1 MFTGIIEEIGN
12 ATAVENIAGGLRIK
26 IRAEKKFNELKVGDS
41 VSVNGV
47 CLTVIRNVEKYF
59 WIDAVGETLIKSTLK
74 NIKTNSF
81 VNLERALRLS
91 DRFGGHLVQ
100 GHVNGIGIIS
110 SINKLGENY
119 KLVIEI
125 PKELSHYMIDEGS
138 VAIDGISLTIAKV
151 ENTTLNF
158 SIIPYTWSNTILMFK
173 KLGDEVNIEVDIIA
187 KYLEKYLGQMKKN
200 KITDGWLKN
209 LGY

>member
-12 ATAVENIAGGLRIK
+12 ATAVENIAGGFRIK
-26 IRAEKKFNELKVGDS
+26 IRAEKNFNELKVGDS

-91 DRFGGHLVQ
+91 DRLGGHFVQ

-110 SINKLGENY
+110 TINKLGENY

-151 ENTTLNF
+151 ENTVLNF

>member
-26 IRAEKKFNELKVGDS
+26 IRAEKIFNELKVGDS

-91 DRFGGHLVQ
+91 DRLGGHFVQ

-110 SINKLGENY
+110 TINKLGENY

-151 ENTTLNF
+151 ENAKLNF
-158 SIIPYTWSNTILMFK
+158 SIVPYTWSNTILMFK
-173 KLGDEVNIEVDIIA
+173 KLGDEVNIEVDIVA
-187 KYLEKYLGQMKKN
+187 KYLEKYLSQMKKN